1 MPDWWP
7 VVVGWPSVVASIAVY
22 AAAFLASRPWLAVV
36 GAALSAPFC
45 LFVSGYPKVGLLGL
59 TALVS
64 NCGAAWALT
73 KDPPRNKRKQCR
85 KHWTFPWSLIVKAGE
100 VSRKGPS
107 RWWIQNGWEA
117 RRTTVFN
124 RKVRAEKDKGI
135 RKEYDLMKAHLNER
149 AIFTGEWV
157 YAIVPRTLI

>member
-1 MPDWWP
+1 MTL
-7 VVVGWPSVVASIAVY
+7 AKLFQKSIRSLPL
-22 AAAFLASRPWLAVV
+22 FSSLSRPVRSRGEINGSSV
-36 GAALSAPFC
+36 ESTG
-45 LFVSGYPKVGLLGL
+45 
-59 TALVS
+59 
-64 NCGAAWALT
+64 
-73 KDPPRNKRKQCR
+73 
-85 KHWTFPWSLIVKAGE
+85 HFPWSLIVKAGE

-149 AIFTGEWV
+149 AIFTGEWD
-157 YAIVPRTLI
+157 YTIVPRGTVKLTDLVSNQRLGHSLSC

>member
-1 MPDWWP
+1 MPEWWP
-7 VVVGWPSVVASIAVY
+7 VVFGWPSVVASIAVY

-36 GAALSAPFC
+36 GAVLSASFC

-85 KHWTFPWSLIVKAGE
+85 KHWTFPLESDSKSWGSIE
-100 VSRKGPS
+100 KGAQPMVDPE
-107 RWWIQNGWEA
+107 WLGGKKD
-117 RRTTVFN
+117 N
-124 RKVRAEKDKGI
+124 R
-135 RKEYDLMKAHLNER
+135 L
-149 AIFTGEWV
+149 
-157 YAIVPRTLI
+157 